1 MKQKK
6 LHYKNLNKNKKI
18 NKKGMK
24 QNNLHQKHF
33 NKDKNKTRHSS
44 SASRRLTASK
54 EVIYSQTR
62 SH

>member
-24 QNNLHQKHF
+24 QNNLHQKHL

-44 SASRRLTASK
+44 SA
-54 EVIYSQTR
+54 
-62 SH
+62 